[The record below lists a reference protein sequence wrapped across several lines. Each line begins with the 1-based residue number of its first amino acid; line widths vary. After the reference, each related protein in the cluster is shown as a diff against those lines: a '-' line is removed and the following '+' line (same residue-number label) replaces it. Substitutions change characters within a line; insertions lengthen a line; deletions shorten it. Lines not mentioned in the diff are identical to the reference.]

1 MTTTLSIPATAEDL
15 TPAWLTAA
23 LQDAG
28 VLGDRQVT
36 AVEREPVGQ
45 GIGVLCQLFRLR
57 PTYEGAPASAPASVI
72 AKLPS
77 PIEQTRQMATAF
89 KFYERE
95 VRFYQ
100 GFSDEIALPT
110 AHAYVARFDPATG
123 NFVLLLEDLAT
134 QRLGDQLAG
143 ATLEESRL
151 LVEALAKHHAQ
162 WWNHPR
168 LAELDWMPEGDSE
181 INKAGLSLYPM
192 ALPSYM
198 ERFGDALPDGIADV
212 AQRLTAETSA
222 LLDKVSAG
230 PATICHGD
238 WRLDNLFF
246 GTAPGAAP
254 FTAVDWQI
262 AVKTVGTYDLGYFMS
277 QSVDV
282 DLRRAH
288 ERDLMALYYDTLR
301 AGGVQDYSHDQFI
314 EDYRTT
320 LAFCLVYPVMGGG
333 LGDLSNERGV
343 ALAKAMTE
351 RCAAAIRDWDAA
363 SVL

>member
-1 MTTTLSIPATAEDL
+1 MTTTLPIPATADDL
-15 TPAWLTAA
+15 TAEWLTAA
-23 LQDAG
+23 LRDAG
-28 VLGDRQVT
+28 VLGDGRVT
-36 AVEREPVGQ
+36 TVARETVGQ

-57 PTYEGAPASAPASVI
+57 PTYDGAPPTAPASVI

-77 PIEQTRQMATAF
+77 ASEQTRQMATAF

-95 VRFYQ
+95 VRFY
-100 GFSDEIALPT
+100 DEFAHEVALPT
-110 AHAYVARFDPATG
+110 ARAYVARFDPATG

-134 QRLGDQLAG
+134 HRLGDQLAG
-143 ATLEESRL
+143 ATLAESRL
-151 LVEALAKHHAQ
+151 LVESLAQHHAQ

-168 LAELDWMPEGDSE
+168 LPELDWIPKGDSE

-198 ERFGDALPDGIADV
+198 ERFGDALPAGIAPL
-212 AQRLTAETSA
+212 AERLTRETSA
-222 LLDKVSAG
+222 LLDRMSAG

-246 GTAPGAAP
+246 GAAPGAPP

-262 AVKTVGTYDLGYFMS
+262 AVQTVGTYDLGYFTS
-277 QSVDV
+277 QSMDV

-288 ERDLMALYYDTLR
+288 ERELMDLYYDTLR
-301 AGGVQDYSHDQFI
+301 AGGVEDYSHDQFI
-314 EDYRTT
+314 EDYRAT

-343 ALAKAMTE
+343 ALARAMTD
-351 RCAAAIRDWDAA
+351 RCAAAIQDWDAA
-363 SVL
+363 AVL